1 MLAYI
6 IRRILYA
13 VPILICVNILVFLLF
28 FFVNTPDH
36 MARAA
41 FKKNPSAS
49 KVYKWK
55 RQRGYHLPTFLNT
68 RDTIIYVAKHPLR
81 DDVRKA
87 FSDYRIQQ
95 VDPTYTEGQ
104 PGGSGSNESAVD
116 AILGSRAV
124 QALEEARKIGHN
136 SIVVVDSAEGL
147 TPQEA
152 AFTTSRLLSMGVTFV
167 TLQREEGELP
177 PPFRDSVIVGYDL
190 SGDQAQP
197 RLTQLGEEVNALQK
211 EGIEVFTRTIFFE
224 KSVRLFWFDFGKSDN
239 DQLDISSQILARM
252 GPSLSITVPSFFLG
266 LSVCVFVAM
275 ISAYCRGNYVDR
287 SITIACIAGMSIV
300 SLFYYFSAQY
310 GFSAWLKVAPVSGYA
325 YGLSA
330 WRFVMLPIA
339 VSVIAGLGGT
349 IRYYRTLFLEEINRD
364 YVKTARSKGMTE
376 LRILFKHVLK
386 NAMIPILTGVVMVLP
401 ALFVG
406 GIIIEA
412 FFGIPGLGGFTLEGI
427 QNQDF
432 RILGSMVYLG
442 TFIKIVAVLLTDLS
456 YTLVDLR
463 VKLS

>member
-13 VPILICVNILVFLLF
+13 VPILVAVNFGVFLLF
-28 FFVNTPDH
+28 FFLNTPDN
-36 MARAA
+36 MARSA

-49 KVYKWK
+49 KIYKWK
-55 RQRGYHLPTFLNT
+55 RERGYHLPRFLNT
-68 RDTIIYVAKHPLR
+68 KDRIIYVAKH
-81 DDVRKA
+81 DVNPDIKEA
-87 FSDYRIQQ
+87 MKGYVFYR
-95 VDPTYTEGQ
+95 VDPTYVETEA
-104 PGGSGSNESAVD
+104 SAKLSPADQLKKILENKTVK
-116 AILGSRAV
+116 ALEKARKLGS
-124 QALEEARKIGHN
+124 N
-136 SIVVVDSAEGL
+136 SIVLVDSAETL
-147 TPQEA
+147 TEQEA
-152 AFTTSRLLSMGVTFV
+152 KLVTSRLLSLGVTFV
-167 TLQREEGELP
+167 ALQRSEGKLP
-177 PPFRDSVIVGYDL
+177 EAFRDSVIVRHNLFSTEAGPLLRKMRKELD
-190 SGDQAQP
+190 
-197 RLTQLGEEVNALQK
+197 ALQK
-211 EGIEVFTRTIFFE
+211 TGLEMLTRTIFFE

-239 DQLDISSQILARM
+239 DQLDISDQILMRT
-252 GPSLSITVPSFFLG
+252 GPSMSITVPSFFLG
-266 LSVCVFVAM
+266 LGICIFVAM

-287 SITIACIAGMSIV
+287 SITITCIAGMSIV

-310 GFSAWLKVAPVSGYA
+310 GIGAWLKIAPVSGYA

-376 LRILFKHVLK
+376 LQILFKHVLK

-427 QNQDF
+427 RNQDF

-442 TFIKIVAVLLTDLS
+442 TFIKVIAVLLTDLS
-456 YTLVDLR
+456 YTLVDPR